1 METIHKTLNIDSFRI
16 IFTVG
21 IVFDMTIVRRIA
33 SDITTISDT
42 AKRYLYFEG
51 FVICLV
57 LLIIYRQVA
66 QRIFH

>member
-1 METIHKTLNIDSFRI
+1 METIHKTLNIDSLTI
-16 IFTVG
+16 NLTVG
-21 IVFDMTIVRRIA
+21 TVLDMSIVRRIA

-42 AKRYLYFEG
+42 AKRYLYFDG